1 MTSKHPK
8 RAEPFSATRRS
19 HAQEAAED
27 YTELV
32 AELILLHGEAR
43 TCDIAKCL
51 GVSHVTA
58 LRTIRR
64 LVGEG
69 FLLTEPHRPVTL
81 TPKGVK
87 LASYCHRRHNIVE
100 AFLLKIGVSSKV
112 ASIDAEGIEHHISD
126 ETLDCLE
133 RYNRR
138 GKQI

>member
-1 MTSKHPK
+1 MAAKIK
-8 RAEPFSATRRS
+8 RAESFNATRQS

-32 AELILLHGEAR
+32 ADLISLHGEAR
-43 TCDIAKCL
+43 TCDIARCL

-64 LVGEG
+64 LVAAG
-69 FLLTEPHRPVTL
+69 LLQTAPHRPVTL
-81 TPKGVK
+81 TPKGTK
-87 LASYCHRRHNIVE
+87 LATYCRRRHDIVE
-100 AFLLKIGVSSKV
+100 EFLLKIGVSSKI

-133 RYNRR
+133 RYNQMAAKR
-138 GKQI
+138 